1 MTRFA
6 SLGSGSQGNGL
17 VFEAGGTRLL
27 LDCGFNPREVKARLA
42 RLGLAPED
50 LAGIIVTHEHSDHV
64 GGVFALAK
72 QARLPVW
79 LTYGTFCAVREADE
93 EVAQGVEVTLIDGL
107 EAVAIGDVQ
116 VQPFTVPHD
125 AREPVQ
131 YVLSDG
137 KSRLGV
143 LTDTGCATP
152 HIEAM
157 LSGCEALVLE
167 ANHDRDMLSRGAY
180 PAWLK
185 ARVGGRFGHL
195 SNGASA
201 ALLAALDCSRLRHV
215 VAAHLSHQNNT
226 PQLARSAL
234 ESALGCEPEWIAL
247 ADQAEGFAWR
257 DLS

>member
-27 LDCGFNPREVKARLA
+27 LDCGFKLRETRTRLA

-64 GGVFALAK
+64 GGVFALARK
-72 QARLPVW
+72 ARLPVW
-79 LTYGTFCAVREADE
+79 LTYGTFCAVLEADGQAAE
-93 EVAQGVEVTLIDGL
+93 GVQVTLIDGL
-107 EAVAIGDVQ
+107 EAVSIGDVQ
-116 VQPFTVPHD
+116 VQPYTVPHD

-131 YVLSDG
+131 YILSDG
-137 KSRLGV
+137 QRRLGV
-143 LTDTGCATP
+143 LTDAGCGTP

-167 ANHDRDMLSRGAY
+167 VNHDRDMLLKGAY

-185 ARVGGRFGHL
+185 DRVGGRFGHL

-201 ALLAALDCSRLRHV
+201 ALLAALDCSRLRHIV
-215 VAAHLSHQNNT
+215 GAHLSQQNNT
-226 PQLARSAL
+226 PELARGAL
-234 ESALGCEPEWIAL
+234 VSALGCEPEWIAL